1 MAYVKGMTQYKVED
15 LEHHM
20 GPRSF
25 IANDIVD
32 LLEEKGYLKI
42 GEANLFCPERS
53 ADKYIVFWEL
63 NLPNKEVQHD
73 D

>member
-1 MAYVKGMTQYKVED
+1 
-15 LEHHM
+15 M

-42 GEANLFCPERS
+42 GKANLFCPERS
-53 ADKYIVFWEL
+53 ADEYIVFWEL
-63 NLPNKEVQHD
+63 NLPDKEVQHD